1 MKKLLA
7 LLLVLLLSL
16 TMLASCSSESN
27 GGAMNGESY
36 PTVGAPE
43 SGESNKNEGENSYV
57 DTAEDYTRK
66 IIKTYDITMET
77 KNYNSA
83 RDLIVVTANSLGGYV
98 SDSTEKDTVNYNNKK
113 SRKATFTVRIPSE
126 KVEEYV
132 NTIAKDVSV
141 LSKKLSTQDITTSY
155 YDLESQ
161 LESLLEQEARIKKL
175 MDEATNYSYLL
186 QLDDKLTS
194 IRTQI
199 NNINKQIQ
207 VYDKSVALS
216 YVYITLD
223 EVVEYTE
230 IVEEDP
236 TFGSRVAEAF
246 VGTFRNFWAFCQ
258 DFFVTLI
265 WMLPVIIIAAA
276 IIVIT
281 VVLKKK
287 KRTKLEAQKKTKEEN
302 K

>member
-1 MKKLLA
+1 
-7 LLLVLLLSL
+7 
-16 TMLASCSSESN
+16 
-27 GGAMNGESY
+27 
-36 PTVGAPE
+36 
-43 SGESNKNEGENSYV
+43 
-57 DTAEDYTRK
+57 
-66 IIKTYDITMET
+66 
-77 KNYNSA
+77 
-83 RDLIVVTANSLGGYV
+83 
-98 SDSTEKDTVNYNNKK
+98 
-113 SRKATFTVRIPSE
+113 VRVPSE
-126 KVEEYV
+126 KADAYV
-132 NTIAKDVSV
+132 DEISKNNSV

-175 MDEATNYSYLL
+175 MDEATNYNYLL

-216 YVYITLD
+216 FVHITLS

-230 IVEEDP
+230 IEEKDP
-236 TFGSRVAEAF
+236 TFGARIAEAF
-246 VGTFRNFWAFCQ
+246 VGTFENFWVFCQ

-276 IIVIT
+276 ITALIVI
-281 VVLKKK
+281 LKKK
-287 KRTKLEAQKKTKEEN
+287 KRAKLEAERRAREEKK
-302 K
+302 